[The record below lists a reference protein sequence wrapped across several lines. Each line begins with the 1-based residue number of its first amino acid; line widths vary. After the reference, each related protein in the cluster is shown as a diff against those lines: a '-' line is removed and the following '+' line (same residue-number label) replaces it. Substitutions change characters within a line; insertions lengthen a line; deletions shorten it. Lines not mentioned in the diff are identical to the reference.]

1 MWRCM
6 GQSRLKDN
14 CSAGLNKDLQ
24 TDEMKTI
31 DFDIRCCLSWFSSPA
46 LLQEHASKCSTKTE
60 ARPNSDKKEGWPK
73 KEDQLQLTIVEP
85 VESFTEPTEEEVI
98 PVHLI

>member
-1 MWRCM
+1 MWRFM
-6 GQSRLKDN
+6 GQSRSKDN
-14 CSAGLNKDLQ
+14 CSVGKHDFL
-24 TDEMKTI
+24 DEMEAI

-46 LLQEHASKCSTKTE
+46 LLQEHSSKCSTKTE
-60 ARPNSDKKEGWPK
+60 ARLNSGTKELWPE

-85 VESFTEPTEEEVI
+85 VESFSETTEEEVI